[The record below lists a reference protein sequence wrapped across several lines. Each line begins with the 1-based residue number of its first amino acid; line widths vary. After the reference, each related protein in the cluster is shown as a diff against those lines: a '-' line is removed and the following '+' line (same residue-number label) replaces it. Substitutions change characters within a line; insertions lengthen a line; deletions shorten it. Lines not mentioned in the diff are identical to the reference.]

1 MLREARKVRVHL
13 KSGPTL
19 EGLLIGRRPKAGH
32 YELEAP
38 RALESEDRTHSLD
51 GRVLI
56 PADNVH
62 FFQVIH

>member
-1 MLREARKVRVHL
+1 MRQARKVRVHL

-19 EGLLIGRRPKAGH
+19 EGLLIGRRPRAGH

-38 RALESEDRTHSLD
+38 RAVESEDRSHALD
-51 GRVLI
+51 GVVRI
-56 PADNVH
+56 PAGNVH